1 MSLVDYLY
9 KNRTQMELAKELAAK
24 AHENAAL
31 KNRVHELEHEL
42 FWMRVAE
49 RQHGEGI

>member
-1 MSLVDYLY
+1 MSLYDYLMDTRD
-9 KNRTQMELAKELAAK
+9 KTSLAKEVVKL

-42 FWMRVAE
+42 FWHTAA
-49 RQHGEGI
+49 ISTKDKP